1 MKVIISHPTGN
12 QNSRNA
18 VLALEKNE
26 LLEMFYTSIGIFD
39 DNFLNKI
46 KIGPFSEISRRS
58 YASEL
63 RGKTKFHPNLEL
75 LRLLAIKFKFTKLY
89 GSYDSKYS
97 LKNVFEDFDSFVANN
112 LSYSHADS
120 VFAYAGTAYF
130 TFQEATKFNMF
141 KIYEQHGCYWKGIEE
156 ATKNEIEKN
165 PEWANSINS
174 PFLQKESQEKLELEL
189 DMADKILVAS
199 QFCANSLPLSLKNK
213 ISIIPYGFPKVIDN
227 RMYVQNKKIKI
238 LFVGNLSQ
246 MKGLSYLFDAVSP
259 YRNHIEL
266 SLIGSLPNNPVDIL
280 AQNLK
285 NYNYL
290 GTMSNDQ
297 VLVQMKLHDVLLF
310 PTLLDAFGMVITEA
324 MAQGTP
330 VITTTSS
337 AGPEL
342 IDHQKDGW
350 IVPPRSSDSIKE
362 IIESLLLN
370 RNLTKDLGQNAITK
384 SKHRSWLNYQ
394 AEIANLILNINKY

>member
-18 VLALEKNE
+18 VLALQKNE

-75 LRLLAIKFKFTKLY
+75 LRLLAIKCKFTKLY
-89 GSYDSKYS
+89 GSYNSKFS
-97 LKNVFEDFDSFVANN
+97 LKNVFEDFDSFVAHN
-112 LSYSHADS
+112 LSNSQVDA
-120 VFAYAGTAYF
+120 VFSYAGTSYF
-130 TFQEATKFNMF
+130 TFKEAAKFNIF
-141 KIYEQHGCYWKGIEE
+141 KIYEQHGCYWRGIEE
-156 ATKNEIEKN
+156 ATKNEIEIN

-174 PFLQKESQEKLELEL
+174 PFLQKEDQKKLELEL

-199 QFCANSLPLSLKNK
+199 QFCANSLPFSFKNK
-213 ISIIPYGFPKVIDN
+213 ISIIPYGFPETVDN
-227 RMYVQNKKIKI
+227 RIYVQNKKLKI

-259 YRNHIEL
+259 YRNHVQL
-266 SLIGSLPNNPVDIL
+266 SLIGSLPNKNTDIL
-280 AQNLK
+280 YENLK

-290 GTMSNDQ
+290 GTMSNDK
-297 VLVQMKLHDVLLF
+297 VLTQMKLHDVLLF

-330 VITTTSS
+330 VITTTNS

-350 IVPPRSSDSIKE
+350 IVPPQSSDSIKE

-370 RNLTKDLGQNAITK
+370 RNLSKDFGENALSK
-384 SKHRSWLNYQ
+384 SRSRSWLHYQ
-394 AEIANLILNINKY
+394 SEIANLIHNFNKY